1 MSKKYKILVADDDS
15 DILEIIKFN
24 LERNGFEVSVTN
36 KSTETYEMA
45 LKLKPDLILHD
56 VMMPVMDGFQVC
68 RKVKH
73 SEVLKN
79 IPFVFL
85 TARNEEHSEVQGFDL
100 GAEDYISK
108 PIKPAALSTRL
119 KTIIKRYVKEEEL
132 PNLNLGVFRIDRNS
146 YMVYK
151 NEEAISLPK
160 KEFELLYILASSPG
174 KVFSRDDVLARVWG
188 SDVYVGERTVDVHIR
203 KIREKIGEDYITTI
217 KGVGYKFMAN

>member
-1 MSKKYKILVADDDS
+1 MIKKYKILVADDDL

-24 LERNGFEVSVTN
+24 LERNGFEVTVTN
-36 KSTETYEMA
+36 KSTETFEMA
-45 LKLKPDLILHD
+45 LKLRPDLILHD
-56 VMMPVMDGFQVC
+56 VMMPDMDGFQVC
-68 RKVKH
+68 RKVKS

-85 TARNEEHSEVQGFDL
+85 TARNEEHSEVHGFDL
-100 GAEDYISK
+100 GAEDYIAK

-132 PNLNLGVFRIDRNS
+132 PNLQVGIFKIDRDS
-146 YMVYK
+146 YVVYK
-151 NEEAISLPK
+151 NEEEISLPK

-174 KVFSRDDVLARVWG
+174 KVFSREDVLSRVWG

-203 KIREKIGEDYITTI
+203 KIREKIGEDHITTI
-217 KGVGYKFMAN
+217 KGVGYKFVVS

>member
-1 MSKKYKILVADDDS
+1 MIKKYKILVVDDDL

-24 LERNGFEVSVTN
+24 LERNGFEVAVTN
-36 KSTETYEMA
+36 KSTETYELA

-56 VMMPVMDGFQVC
+56 IMMPDLDGFQVC
-68 RKVKH
+68 RKIKH

-100 GAEDYISK
+100 GAEDYIAK

-119 KTIIKRYVKEEEL
+119 KTIIKRYIKEEEL
-132 PNLNLGVFRIDRNS
+132 PNLQLGIIKIDRDS

-151 NEEAISLPK
+151 NEEKISLPK

-174 KVFSRDDVLARVWG
+174 KVFSREDVLSRVWG

-203 KIREKIGEDYITTI
+203 KIREKIGDNYITTI
-217 KGVGYKFMAN
+217 KGVGYKFELN

>member
-1 MSKKYKILVADDDS
+1 MIKKYKILVADDDL

-24 LERNGFEVSVTN
+24 LERNGFEVTVTN
-36 KSTETYEMA
+36 KSTETYELA
-45 LKLKPDLILHD
+45 LKTKPDLILHD

-73 SEVLKN
+73 SDVLKN

-100 GAEDYISK
+100 GAEDYIAK

-119 KTIIKRYVKEEEL
+119 KTIIKRYSKEELL
-132 PNLNLGVFRIDRNS
+132 PNLQQGIFRIDRDG

-151 NEEAISLPK
+151 NEQAISLPK

-174 KVFSRDDVLARVWG
+174 KVFSREDVLSRVWG

-203 KIREKIGEDYITTI
+203 KIREKIGDDYITTI
-217 KGVGYKFMAN
+217 KGVGYKFMAG